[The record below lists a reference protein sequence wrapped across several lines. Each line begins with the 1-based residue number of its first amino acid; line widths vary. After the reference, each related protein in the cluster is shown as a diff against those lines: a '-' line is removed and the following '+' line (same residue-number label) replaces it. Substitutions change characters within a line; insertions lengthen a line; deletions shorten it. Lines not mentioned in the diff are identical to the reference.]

1 MKGAIFDFDGTLFD
15 SMSIWDTAGEDYLRA
30 IGRQPRDDLRQV
42 LAALSLRQGAC
53 YLKEEYCLSLS
64 IEEIT
69 DGINKTVEQFY
80 FHTARPKPGVPEM
93 LARQHRRGV
102 RMCIA
107 TATDRYLI
115 EAALGRCGL
124 SQYFSEILTCTAVG
138 HGKDS
143 PMIYEAALA
152 HLGTPKADTVI
163 FEDAFHAI
171 RTAKAAGFRVI
182 AVYDPHEPND
192 TEVRALADD
201 YLTDFKEIGL

>member
-30 IGRQPRDDLRQV
+30 IGREPRKNLRQI

-53 YLKEEYCLSLS
+53 YLKEEYGLPLSVEA
-64 IEEIT
+64 IMA
-69 DGINKTVEQFY
+69 GINKTVEDFY
-80 FHTARPKPGVPEM
+80 FHAVQPKPGIPEM
-93 LARQHRRGV
+93 LARLHHRGV

-115 EAALGRCGL
+115 EAALDRCKL
-124 SQYFSEILTCTAVG
+124 SQYFPEILTCNAVG
-138 HGKDS
+138 HGKDT
-143 PMIYEAALA
+143 PHIYETALA
-152 HLGTPKADTVI
+152 HLGTTKADTIV
-163 FEDAFHAI
+163 FEDALHAI

-182 AVYDPHEPND
+182 AVYDPHEPNQA
-192 TEVRALADD
+192 EVQALADD